1 MRRLWGD
8 SNNEFL
14 NKSIVYMGL
23 PGCLSGKESV
33 CQAGDMCLIP
43 GLGRSHGEGNDNPL
57 HGQRGLVS
65 YSSQGCKKLETT
77 KRLDSSSSMFTQ
89 QSFCVV
95 ALSCTFTI
103 CSFFLYVGHVTVT
116 QRCLTL
122 CNPMDY
128 SPPGSSVHGT
138 LQARVLE
145 WVAIP
150 FSRGSS

>member
-1 MRRLWGD
+1 MITH
-8 SNNEFL
+8 S
-14 NKSIVYMGL
+14 
-23 PGCLSGKESV
+23 SV
-33 CQAGDMCLIP
+33 LAWE
-43 GLGRSHGEGNDNPL
+43 SHG
-57 HGQRGLVS
+57 QKGLVS
-65 YSSQGCKKLETT
+65 YSSQGCKKLEIT

-116 QRCLTL
+116 QWCLTL
-122 CNPMDY
+122 CNSMDY
-128 SPPGSSVHGT
+128 SPPGSSVYGT